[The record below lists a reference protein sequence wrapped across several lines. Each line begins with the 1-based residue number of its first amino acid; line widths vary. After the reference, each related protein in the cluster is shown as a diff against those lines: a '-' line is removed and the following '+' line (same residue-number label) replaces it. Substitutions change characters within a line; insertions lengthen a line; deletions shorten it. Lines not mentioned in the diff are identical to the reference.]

1 MGTRAGSPCHDD
13 MGWEDRPYYRD
24 RPSSRMGP
32 LLWLMSGSVPLFTF
46 SGIRVRM
53 HASMLVLIGVE
64 LLLAQTP
71 LGIGAQSTITWLS
84 ILFASVLLH
93 EFGHCFGARWVGG
106 EADEI
111 LMWPLGGLALSRP
124 PHRPWPSFITTA
136 AGPAVTLSICVLAG
150 LLLAVFNNGDGAIP
164 WFPFHHGIRS
174 YIPHDQLTFYIW
186 WIFTVNYGLFVFNM
200 LLVFYP
206 FDGGRMV
213 QELLWVRLG
222 YYRSMQIA
230 IPIGMVGAV
239 ALAAFGIAVWS
250 LTLAL
255 IGVFGF
261 HTCWRQ
267 RQLLREM
274 GPDGFEDEG
283 GGLYAA
289 AYEPATPKRH
299 RKGPT
304 RSARRAVARARRAS
318 VDAKL
323 ESERLDAILAK
334 VSAIGLAGLT
344 WRERRVLR
352 RATES
357 RRKRDAELSR

>member
-1 MGTRAGSPCHDD
+1 MA
-13 MGWEDRPYYRD
+13 WQDRPYYRD
-24 RPSSRMGP
+24 RTPSRMGP
-32 LLWLMSGSVPLFTF
+32 LMWLLSGSVPLFTF

-53 HASMLVLIGVE
+53 HASLLVLIVLE
-64 LLLAQTP
+64 LLLANTRFGMGGQNALTFTP
-71 LGIGAQSTITWLS
+71 

-111 LMWPLGGLALSRP
+111 LMWPLGGLAMSRP
-124 PHRPWPSFITTA
+124 PRRPWPSFITTA
-136 AGPAVTLSICVLAG
+136 AGPGVTLAICVIAWC
-150 LLLAVFNNGDGAIP
+150 LLLLFGLGDGAMP
-164 WFPFHHGIRS
+164 WFPFHSAGLRP
-174 YIPHDQLTFYIW
+174 YIPQTPVSYYIW
-186 WIFTVNYGLFVFNM
+186 WIFTVNYGLFMFNM

-206 FDGGRMV
+206 FDGGRMI
-213 QELLWVRLG
+213 QELLWVKLG

-230 IPIGMVGAV
+230 TAIGMVGAV
-239 ALAAFGIAVWS
+239 ALAAFGLVVLSLLFLLIA
-250 LTLAL
+250 
-255 IGVFGF
+255 GFGF

-267 RQLLREM
+267 RQLLREI

-289 AYEPATPKRH
+289 AYEPATPKRK
-299 RKGPT
+299 RRT
-304 RSARRAVARARRAS
+304 SRAARRAIAQARRSAAE
-318 VDAKL
+318 AKL

-334 VSAIGLAGLT
+334 VSAAGMASLT

-357 RRKRDAELSR
+357 RRKRDIELSR